1 MWAEDQKTG
10 QEEDHNQSPI
20 FPRASSVCGSK
31 DVERGKTGHREP
43 WTQCSRRKCG
53 VWVTGTA
60 G

>member
-43 WTQCSRRKCG
+43 WTQCSRRKCE